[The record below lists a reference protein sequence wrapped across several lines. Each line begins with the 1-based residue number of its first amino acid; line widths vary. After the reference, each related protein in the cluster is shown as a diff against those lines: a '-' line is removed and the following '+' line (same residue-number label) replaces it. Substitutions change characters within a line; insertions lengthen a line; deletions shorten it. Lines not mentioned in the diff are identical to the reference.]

1 MHILNNTEHVKK
13 LQKQLSPILIPISY
27 IYQGAVY
34 LKNILYD
41 KSVKT
46 PEHFDK
52 IKIISVGNIAV
63 GGVGK
68 TPVVIEIANRL
79 KKYGSVCIITNA
91 YTAEDKSTNIV
102 AFNGHI
108 FKKPPSIAD
117 ETYLIA
123 KKTYVNVISSKDRR
137 RAILLS
143 RDMKSDYVILDDG
156 LQKRN
161 ISRDYDICVV
171 DKQSIYEDGHY
182 LPAGFLRDSKASI
195 NRCDFLI
202 CVDKKGIANKAF
214 ECNEAKVVVKGI
226 FGGQSENSRKKS
238 AFLFCGI
245 GKPLGFL
252 KSVKDLGIDVKG
264 YRFFDDHHIYSDSE
278 IDALKKE
285 KEKCGADLLLTTY
298 KDFVKLNTDGICY
311 LDISLEI
318 ENIDK
323 IIDRIR

>member
-1 MHILNNTEHVKK
+1 MHILNNTEYIKK
-13 LQKQLSPILIPISY
+13 LQKRLSPILIPISY
-27 IYQGAVY
+27 IYQSAVY

-41 KSVKT
+41 KSAKT
-46 PEHFDK
+46 SEHFDK
-52 IKIISVGNIAV
+52 IKIISVGNIAA

-91 YTAEDKSTNIV
+91 YAAEDKRTNIV

-123 KKTYVNVISSKDRR
+123 KKTNVNVISSKNRR
-137 RAILLS
+137 RALLLS
-143 RDMKSDYVILDDG
+143 QDMKSDYVILDDG
-156 LQKRN
+156 LQKRS
-161 ISRDYDICVV
+161 IGRDYDICVV
-171 DKQSIYEDGHY
+171 DKQAIYEDGHY

-195 NRCDFLI
+195 NRCNFLI
-202 CVDKKGIANKAF
+202 CIDKKGIDNKVF
-214 ECNEAKVVVKGI
+214 QCNEAKIVINGI
-226 FGGQSENSRKKS
+226 FDGQSEDKSQKS

-252 KSVKDLGIDVKG
+252 KSVKDSGIDVKG
-264 YRFFDDHHIYSDSE
+264 YRFFDDHHIYLDSE
-278 IDALKKE
+278 IDELKKE
-285 KEKCGADLLLTTY
+285 KETCGADLLLTTY
-298 KDFVKLNTDGICY
+298 KDFVKLKQKGIYY

-323 IIDRIR
+323 IIDKIR